1 MNQDILFSIVVPVY
15 NVEKYIG
22 QCIESLV
29 SQTYE
34 NIEIILVDDGSTDGS
49 SDICDEYSKA
59 DKRVRVIHKQ
69 NEGVSKARNIG
80 VDVARGRYIMFV
92 DSDDFLSDKD
102 VIQNAYDILKIDDAD
117 LVLFGY
123 TKYYPDI
130 NAFRSGSRF
139 SKANIISGT
148 ISEMI
153 IADLYAISPCCKI
166 IRKSLIDINQ
176 IVFQSDVISEDMEWS
191 LRLALYVK
199 RISVLKTDCYIY
211 RQRDNSRSHTLSEKS
226 ILDLEENLE
235 SCKKLLILDRK
246 QEQNKALMVFF
257 SRFVSMYIIALAGID
272 KILWEKHIE
281 YAKDIS
287 AYLSYGNRRRE
298 ALMYLVYRTFGVSF
312 LINALSVYL
321 KLRS

>member
-22 QCIESLV
+22 QCIESLA

-69 NEGVSKARNIG
+69 NEGVAKARNIG

-92 DSDDFLSDKD
+92 DSDDYLSDKD
-102 VIQNAYDILKIDDAD
+102 VIQNAYDILKIDDVD

-123 TKYYPDI
+123 TKYYPEI
-130 NAFRSGSRF
+130 NAFRSGSGF
-139 SKANIISGT
+139 DKANNISGT

-166 IRKSLIDINQ
+166 IRKSLININR

-191 LRLALYVK
+191 LRLALCVQ
-199 RISVLKTDCYIY
+199 RVSVLKTNCYIY
-211 RQRDNSRSHTLSEKS
+211 RQREDSRSHTISEEN
-226 ILDLEENLE
+226 IFDLENNME
-235 SCKKLLILDRK
+235 SCKALIIADKK
-246 QEQNKALMVFF
+246 QIQNKAFWVFF

-272 KILWEKHIE
+272 KRLWDNHIE
-281 YAKDIS
+281 YAKNIS
-287 AYLSYGNRRRE
+287 IYLSYGNRRRE
-298 ALMYLVYRTFGVSF
+298 ILMYLVYKIFGVSF
-312 LINALSVYL
+312 LINALSVYSII
-321 KLRS
+321 R